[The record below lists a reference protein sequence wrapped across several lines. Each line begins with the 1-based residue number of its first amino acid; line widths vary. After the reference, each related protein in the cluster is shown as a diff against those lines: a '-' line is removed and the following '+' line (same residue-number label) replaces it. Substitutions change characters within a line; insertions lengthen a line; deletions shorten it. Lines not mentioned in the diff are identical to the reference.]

1 MLQSGPGGHSGNGLH
16 PSARLVGRS
25 ARKKLIVWRVVLH
38 SSSSMMMMMI
48 GNHRPE
54 ISSVGIS
61 SFVIKYVEGEGE
73 AKVTLYTV
81 QLRRSGMDGW
91 MDGRMDMAAICQT
104 KKQGGRRGWRRCS
117 GSDLA
122 VASGAADRQ
131 CVRPSVRGGGGGGR
145 PRRRGSHTGEVHRV
159 ADPVRQ
165 GGDGWGN

>member
-38 SSSSMMMMMI
+38 SSSSMMMMI

-61 SFVIKYVEGEGE
+61 SFVIKYVEGDGE

-81 QLRRSGMDGW
+81 QLRDGW
-91 MDGRMDMAAICQT
+91 LDGWEDGHGRHLSNQEAGWKERMAAVQ
-104 KKQGGRRGWRRCS
+104 W
-117 GSDLA
+117 
-122 VASGAADRQ
+122 
-131 CVRPSVRGGGGGGR
+131 
-145 PRRRGSHTGEVHRV
+145 
-159 ADPVRQ
+159 
-165 GGDGWGN
+165 